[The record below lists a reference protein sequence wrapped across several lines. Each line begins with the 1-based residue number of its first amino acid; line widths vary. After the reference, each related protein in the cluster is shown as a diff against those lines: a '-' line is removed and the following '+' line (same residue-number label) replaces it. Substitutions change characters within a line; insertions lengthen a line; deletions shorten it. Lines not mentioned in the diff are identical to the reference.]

1 MRKRNTSRNHKKKW
15 GKLVRKEE
23 RLAGEILPHLGG
35 PSNINSLTSCM
46 TRLRVT
52 PIDETKVDLDRL
64 KEIDGV
70 LGVVEAETIQIILG
84 PGIVTKVAEEVS
96 KLSGVDAEDLED
108 DENIFEGLADQTKSD
123 LKQKNATPFKLF
135 LRKIASIFIPLIPA
149 IVASGLIAG
158 ITNIVIRSG
167 VDPETSLVSILN
179 FIGWG
184 LFSYLGIF
192 VGINAAKEFGGTPAL
207 GGIAGIL
214 IINPAL
220 ADITLFG
227 EQLVP
232 GRGGLVGVMLAA
244 FFMAWTERRVRRF
257 VPSSLDIIVTPT
269 ISVLI
274 TGFAT
279 LIVLQPIG
287 GFVSDLITKGLLGLI
302 DAGGIFSGLILAGTF
317 LPLVVTGLHQ
327 GLTPVHMEL
336 INTIGDDPLLPIL
349 AMGGAGQVGAAF
361 AIYFKTKNKKLRKV
375 IKAGLPVGI
384 LGIGEPLIFGVTLP
398 LGRPFITACLGA
410 AIGGAFA
417 AFFKV
422 ATIAIGVSGLP
433 LIFLVNSNQILYYI
447 ISLVVAYFFGFVF
460 TYLFGFKEE
469 MTVAIDKGAS
479 TNTAA

>member
-1 MRKRNTSRNHKKKW
+1 M
-15 GKLVRKEE
+15 RKEE

-35 PSNINSLTSCM
+35 PSNISSLTSCM

-52 PIDETKVDLDRL
+52 PIDETKVDLDQL

-84 PGIVTKVAEEVS
+84 PGIVTRVAEEVS

-479 TNTAA
+479 KNTAA

>member
-1 MRKRNTSRNHKKKW
+1 MRKRSTSRNHKKKW

-35 PSNINSLTSCM
+35 PSNISSLTSCM

-52 PIDETKVDLDRL
+52 PIDETKVDLDQL

-84 PGIVTKVAEEVS
+84 PGIVTRVAEEVS

-220 ADITLFG
+220 AEITLFG

-479 TNTAA
+479 KNTAA

>member
-1 MRKRNTSRNHKKKW
+1 M
-15 GKLVRKEE
+15 RKEE

-35 PSNINSLTSCM
+35 PSNISSLTSCM

-52 PIDETKVDLDRL
+52 PIDETKVDLDQL

-84 PGIVTKVAEEVS
+84 PGIVTRVAEEVS

-220 ADITLFG
+220 AEITLFG

-479 TNTAA
+479 KNTAA

>member
-1 MRKRNTSRNHKKKW
+1 MRKRSTSRNHKKKW

-35 PSNINSLTSCM
+35 PSNISSLTSCM

-52 PIDETKVDLDRL
+52 PIDETKVDLDQL

-220 ADITLFG
+220 AEITLFG

-479 TNTAA
+479 KNTAA

>member
-1 MRKRNTSRNHKKKW
+1 MRKRSTSRNHKKKW

-35 PSNINSLTSCM
+35 PSNISSLTSCM

-52 PIDETKVDLDRL
+52 PIDETKVDLDQL

-84 PGIVTKVAEEVS
+84 PGIVTRVAEEVS

-479 TNTAA
+479 KNTAA